1 MVCPKCGFEQDATRE
16 CVKCGVLF
24 GKVHESL
31 RPMPPVSGVPAI
43 PMQKSEDPEPGL
55 FAMLKDRLLP
65 FEEKVTP
72 FIFGGRVLVY
82 ILLLIVEN
90 SHPVTVHYVFGTGHT
105 RLIWLIIVCG
115 LLGWCWGIATS
126 VLIRRRTRRRP

>member
-72 FIFGGRVLVY
+72 FIFGGRVLIY
-82 ILLLIVEN
+82 ILLVI
-90 SHPVTVHYVFGTGHT
+90 
-105 RLIWLIIVCG
+105 CG
-115 LLGWCWGIATS
+115 AYLLFRQYRN
-126 VLIRRRTRRRP
+126 LDRT